1 MSKVRSNTKD
11 SHAAS
16 QRHFAAWLALFAAI
30 GFFPLRAP
38 CAAQGDYKVQQ
49 IAPHT
54 FVWVPEDIMDQNGD
68 PDFNRAVNVGFVITD
83 QGVVVID
90 TANNPFHARE
100 ILYEIRQRTGLP
112 VRLVINL
119 GPQADQVLG
128 NEVFAEQHAVIVS
141 TSAAEAQMQS
151 YQLSLGHRMS
161 FDPELPVR
169 MRGIHFTLPTQ
180 TFTGETT
187 FHLGSEE
194 IRVVSM
200 NCGPPGKNSGDAV
213 VYLPQDKTLFL
224 GDLYV
229 NGYVPQVGSR
239 DITRWI
245 TALGKL
251 EKWNADVFVPGHG
264 EPGPQKDLAAFQGF
278 LGWLK
283 AGVQGGIQ
291 QGESLSQVE
300 RRLLSSSAF
309 NLRALDL
316 APHAIRQVYEQLKG
330 ASTAHAA
337 PSGANSSP
345 AVSGDH
351 RISVPSARR
360 FVKLTGVCPSCK
372 PGAAAAKNR
381 SDHRFHVTPH
391 SARPSQAPLQL
402 PRKRFAVHRA

>member
-1 MSKVRSNTKD
+1 MNVSPVV
-11 SHAAS
+11 S
-16 QRHFAAWLALFAAI
+16 QRRFAVWMAI
-30 GFFPLRAP
+30 FVAISIFPLRMH

-54 FVWVPEDIMDQNGD
+54 FVWVPDDIMDQNGD
-68 PDFNRAVNVGFVITD
+68 PDFNRAVNAGFVITD

-100 ILYEIRQRTGLP
+100 ILYEIRQRTDLP
-112 VRLVINL
+112 VRLVIDL
-119 GPQADQVLG
+119 GPQADQILG

-141 TSAAEAQMQS
+141 TSAAKALMQS
-151 YQLSLGHRMS
+151 YQQSLGHRMP
-161 FDPELPVR
+161 FDPELTAR

-187 FHLGSEE
+187 FRMGDKE

-200 NCGPPGKNSGDAV
+200 NCGPPGHDSGDAV
-213 VYLPQDKTLFL
+213 VYLPQDRMLFL

-229 NGYVPQVGSR
+229 NGYVPQIGSR

-245 TALGKL
+245 TTLGEL
-251 EKWNADVFVPGHG
+251 EKWNAAIFVPGHG
-264 EPGPQKDLAAFQGF
+264 EPGSQKDLAAFHGF

-316 APHAIRQVYEQLKG
+316 APHTIRQVYEQLKG
-330 ASTAHAA
+330 TSAAHAA
-337 PSGANSSP
+337 YSGANFSP
-345 AVSGDH
+345 AASGDR
-351 RISVPSARR
+351 RISVPSGGG
-360 FVKLTGVCPSCK
+360 L
-372 PGAAAAKNR
+372 
-381 SDHRFHVTPH
+381 
-391 SARPSQAPLQL
+391 
-402 PRKRFAVHRA
+402 